1 MLYHLLP
8 GLEDV
13 STVFNL
19 FNYITVR
26 SAGALATG
34 LLLALILGKPFIRA
48 LHARGIHDVPRMG
61 PQKVAT
67 QASAPDAG
75 SASDPPQAGDPAQAS
90 DPAQPGVPQPKANM
104 GGLLIVFVSVSCT
117 LLWAELA
124 NPYTLAALIVMT
136 WMGGL
141 GFLDDYLKVVRGTPR
156 GLVER
161 YKWIGSVVL
170 CLGLGLFLVL
180 CPLAP
185 VGTAGATAT
194 NLPFVD
200 DHHLVFAVWAYL
212 AWVVVVLTGATHSV
226 NLTDGIDGL
235 APGLVAIATIT
246 FGVFAY
252 LIGRVDTSAY
262 LGLIYLP
269 GAGELAV
276 FAAAVTGTVLGFLWF
291 NAKPAQVIMGDTG
304 SLALGGCLGAM
315 AVLLKAELLLAL
327 VGGVFVMEAGSSLLQ
342 RQYYRYTRRRYG
354 TPRRV
359 FKCAPVH
366 HHFQMLGWKDE
377 QVVVRFWILG
387 ILCALVGFATL
398 KVR

>member
-8 GLEDV
+8 GLEGV
-13 STVFNL
+13 GFLNL

-26 SAGALATG
+26 SLGALATG
-34 LLLALILGKPFIRA
+34 LLAVLILGKPFIRA
-48 LHARGIHDVPRMG
+48 LRARGIHDVPRLG
-61 PQKVAT
+61 ANAEAAAEPL
-67 QASAPDAG
+67 
-75 SASDPPQAGDPAQAS
+75 
-90 DPAQPGVPQPKANM
+90 PKANM
-104 GGLLIVFVSVSCT
+104 GGLLIVFVAVSCT
-117 LLWAELA
+117 LLWVELT
-124 NPYTLAALIVMT
+124 NPYTLATLAVTI

-141 GFLDDYLKVVRGTPR
+141 GFLDDYLKVVRGTSR

-161 YKWIGSVVL
+161 YKWAGSVLL
-170 CLGLGLFLVL
+170 CLGLGLFLAFFPITPEGV
-180 CPLAP
+180 AP
-185 VGTAGATAT
+185 TAT
-194 NLPFVD
+194 NLPLFD
-200 DHHLVFAVWAYL
+200 EHQLVFAAWAYL

-276 FAAAVTGTVLGFLWF
+276 FASAVTGTVLGFLWF

-304 SLALGGCLGAM
+304 SLALGGALGAM
-315 AVLLKAELLLAL
+315 AVLLKAELLLVL

-342 RQYYRYTRRRYG
+342 RQYFRYTRRRYG

-387 ILCALVGFATL
+387 ILCALAGFATL

>member
-8 GLEDV
+8 GLEGV
-13 STVFNL
+13 GFLNL

-34 LLLALILGKPFIRA
+34 LLAMLFLGKPFIRA
-48 LHARGIHDVPRMG
+48 LRARGIHDVPR
-61 PQKVAT
+61 
-67 QASAPDAG
+67 AG
-75 SASDPPQAGDPAQAS
+75 AKTTPASDADADAPPNRDRSAAADP
-90 DPAQPGVPQPKANM
+90 PPKANM
-104 GGLLIVFVSVSCT
+104 GGLLIVFVAVVCT
-117 LLWAELA
+117 LLWAELT
-124 NPYTLAALIVMT
+124 NPYTLATLAVT
-136 WMGGL
+136 AWMGGL
-141 GFLDDYLKVVRGTPR
+141 GFLDDYLKVVRGTSR

-170 CLGLGLFLVL
+170 CLGLGLFLVY
-180 CPLAP
+180 CPIAP
-185 VGTAGATAT
+185 EGSGGPTAT
-194 NLPFVD
+194 NLPLFD
-200 DHHLVFAVWAYL
+200 DHQLVFAAWAYL
-212 AWVVVVLTGATHSV
+212 AWVVVVLTGATHAV

-276 FAAAVTGTVLGFLWF
+276 FAAATTGTVLGFLWF

-304 SLALGGCLGAM
+304 SLALGGSLGAM
-315 AVLLKAELLLAL
+315 AVLLKAELLLVL
-327 VGGVFVMEAGSSLLQ
+327 VGGVFVVEAGSSLLQ
-342 RQYYRYTRRRYG
+342 RQYFRYTRRRYG

-359 FKCAPVH
+359 FKCAPIH

-377 QVVVRFWILG
+377 QVVVRFWIMG
-387 ILCALVGFATL
+387 ILCALAGFATL

>member
-8 GLEDV
+8 GLEGV
-13 STVFNL
+13 GLLNL

-26 SAGALATG
+26 SLGALATG
-34 LLLALILGKPFIRA
+34 LLAVLVLGKPFIRA
-48 LHARGIHDVPRMG
+48 LRARGIHDVPRSG
-61 PQKVAT
+61 AKTGA
-67 QASAPDAG
+67 APD
-75 SASDPPQAGDPAQAS
+75 PQAD
-90 DPAQPGVPQPKANM
+90 AQPTGGGVEAAGPLPKANM
-104 GGLLIVFVSVSCT
+104 GGLLIVFVAVSCT
-117 LLWAELA
+117 LLWAELT
-124 NPYTLAALIVMT
+124 NPYTLATLAVTT

-141 GFLDDYLKVVRGTPR
+141 GFLDDYLKVVRGTSR

-161 YKWIGSVVL
+161 YKWAGSVVL
-170 CLGLGLFLVL
+170 CLGLGLFLAF
-180 CPLAP
+180 CPIAP
-185 VGTAGATAT
+185 DGAEPTAT
-194 NLPFVD
+194 NLPLFD
-200 DHHLVFAVWAYL
+200 DHQLVFAAWAYL

-252 LIGRVDTSAY
+252 LIGRVDTSGY

-304 SLALGGCLGAM
+304 SLALGGALGAM
-315 AVLLKAELLLAL
+315 AVLLKAELLLVL

-342 RQYYRYTRRRYG
+342 RQYFRYTRRRYG

-387 ILCALVGFATL
+387 ILCALAGFATL